1 MRCATYSYWGLKLRL
16 AHMDSEVWIGFVRR
30 YKGYRDPLV
39 LKFILEL
46 IGEAAV
52 AVVVG

>member
-1 MRCATYSYWGLKLRL
+1 
-16 AHMDSEVWIGFVRR
+16 MDSEVWIGIVWR

-39 LKFILEL
+39 LEFILEL
-46 IGEAAV
+46 IGEEAV